1 MKAISLP
8 FRLDSYGKI
17 ASSNELPKIW
27 SDRVRTVVGTV
38 VGERVMQPTFGST
51 LPQNLFD
58 TVVSAPGYADGQL
71 RAAFAEWLPELDF
84 LGTEVV
90 TDDTGNGTVS
100 LEVSYQIPNYE
111 QTSPL
116 TYSIIIG

>member
-17 ASSNELPKIW
+17 ATSNELSKIW

-38 VGERVMQPTFGST
+38 IGERVMQPSFGCT

-58 TVVSAPGYADGQL
+58 TVVVAPGYADGQL
-71 RAAFAEWLPELDF
+71 RAAFTEWLPELDF
-84 LGTEVV
+84 IGTAVV
-90 TDDTGNGTVS
+90 ADDSENGSVS

-111 QTSPL
+111 QTTPL
-116 TYSIIIG
+116 TYSIILG